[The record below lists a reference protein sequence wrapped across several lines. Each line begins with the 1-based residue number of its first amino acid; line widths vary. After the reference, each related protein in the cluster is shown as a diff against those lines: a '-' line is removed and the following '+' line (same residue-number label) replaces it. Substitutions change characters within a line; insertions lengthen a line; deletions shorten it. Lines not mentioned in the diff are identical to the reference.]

1 MRKLIVFSILFFPV
15 IAMGGPWC
23 LVRDASERCSFR
35 QLDVCYEAVN
45 KGGGYCKPN
54 PREVGVRGNAA
65 YCVITNNNKDCGFN
79 NKASCLNVARARNGG
94 CVDNTDALLAAR
106 ARGVEVEVTCDFN
119 VGSQGCVG
127 AGGTAVVPGSGLES
141 LGYLEQAPLPLPVE

>member
-23 LVRDASERCSFR
+23 LVRDASEKCSFYR
-35 QLDVCYEAVN
+35 LELCYTAVN

-54 PREVGVRGNAA
+54 PREVGVRGHGA
-65 YCVITNNNKDCGFN
+65 YCVVTSDAKDCGFN
-79 NKASCLNVARARNGG
+79 SKAACLSMARVRNGG

-119 VGSQGCVG
+119 
-127 AGGTAVVPGSGLES
+127 AGGRGCAGDGGAAVTPGGGGDLES
-141 LGYLEQAPLPLPVE
+141 LGYE